1 MNAHREMARKASM
14 FLMLIL
20 TMASFGFGRAKA
32 ADPVRLVS
40 TDNHHLVEISSD
52 QPYVAGFHVL
62 SDDFRTY
69 RMIDGATATVSFPS
83 TNASSFPLGSWLG
96 AGLFLQAQDHKY
108 LYIDYGFYMIIALD
122 FSGNLFVDV
131 GLHQT
136 MEGSLPIQQPD
147 SRLIYAYTWQLLGI
161 EHSTPVTLIAR
172 WNPEGFLNYSIR
184 TEDTEL
190 FLMSIKVSEL
200 SDCENIMPQFY
211 TGNVIGQQFP
221 LGRYVD
227 FFQFGITG
235 SEIIANEQWQAL
247 LEDIKFLKQE
257 AWVSLEKAWSIQGDI
272 SYLDQDAT
280 WGGAPFTGVDVQQ
293 LSTFSQDGDAL
304 IFSYENRTLRNGM
317 VLWDHSLANSNKSAT
332 QDLDFSQAFLAQL
345 MFWSVLSTITARRQT
360 LIDPARKRKRAWT
373 FVGNP
378 S

>member
-1 MNAHREMARKASM
+1 
-14 FLMLIL
+14 MLFL
-20 TMASFGFGRAKA
+20 TMASFGFAGTRA
-32 ADPVRLVS
+32 ADPVRLVPV
-40 TDNHHLVEISSD
+40 DNHHLVEISSD

-69 RMIDGATATVSFPS
+69 RMIDGATATVAFPS
-83 TNASSFPLGSWLG
+83 TNATSFPTGSWLG

-108 LYIDYGFYMIIALD
+108 LFIDYGFYMIIALD

-147 SRLIYAYTWQLLGI
+147 SRLVYAYTWQLLGI
-161 EHSTPVTLIAR
+161 EPATPVTLIAQ
-172 WNPEGFLNYSIR
+172 WNSEGLLNYSIR

-227 FFQFGITG
+227 FFQFGVTG
-235 SEIIANEQWQAL
+235 SEIIANNQWQVL
-247 LEDIKFLKQE
+247 LKNVKFLKQD
-257 AWVSLEKAWSIQGDI
+257 AWVNLEKAWSIQGDI

-280 WGGAPFTGVDVQQ
+280 WGGAPYTGVDVQRFTT
-293 LSTFSQDGDAL
+293 LNQDGDAI
-304 IFSYENRTLRNGM
+304 IFSYENRTLKPGT
-317 VLWDHSLANSNKSAT
+317 VLWDHSQASSNESST
-332 QDLDFSQAFLAQL
+332 QDLDFFQTFLMQLTIWSAFSTMVALGLLRFQD
-345 MFWSVLSTITARRQT
+345 LSRR
-360 LIDPARKRKRAWT
+360 
-373 FVGNP
+373 P
-378 S
+378 SS